1 MPALRNALRLLLDES
16 QPIGER
22 LDRLIR
28 PEGANLIRGLDQ
40 AVITPILLVVYPNRY
55 GVWNT
60 ISEAAMRQLGL
71 WPSSERGS
79 SFGEQYEIVNQVLN
93 ETAATLEI
101 DLWTLDALWWAVE
114 ERTDAVG
121 APDRR
126 YWLFQANPT
135 LWDLEANLR
144 ELVVGDEGDWSVT
157 RFGDEMQSGDGVV
170 LWSAGESAGIYA
182 IGQLSSDVFE
192 RPYEGFT
199 SSGPTESGTEPAIRF
214 RHTAILDAPILK
226 SELVEHPTLGALS
239 VIRSPQG
246 SNFHVTAEEW
256 AAIQDL
262 LPEDRSGAVWW
273 VNQGQTYEQARVG
286 GFLWAPPIRTLE
298 SLACIELGAQGTSGW

>member
-1 MPALRNALRLLLDES
+1 MATDPLQILESIVEAGQAEGEIAEILRARESVLSRFGRMFDPVNVDTMSADDFKSFLRFENNKHWKSIHRQQASITADMPALRNALRLLLDES

-28 PEGANLIRGLDQ
+28 PEAANLIRGLDQ

-126 YWLFQANPT
+126 YWLFLANPT

-192 RPYEGFT
+192 RPYEGFM
-199 SSGPTESGTEPAIRF
+199 
-214 RHTAILDAPILK
+214 
-226 SELVEHPTLGALS
+226 
-239 VIRSPQG
+239 
-246 SNFHVTAEEW
+246 
-256 AAIQDL
+256 
-262 LPEDRSGAVWW
+262 
-273 VNQGQTYEQARVG
+273 
-286 GFLWAPPIRTLE
+286 
-298 SLACIELGAQGTSGW
+298 